1 MNRLLTNEEYLALE
15 QKAINLAKFGKKST
29 HINEL
34 NQFKSYCQSLKLDLP
49 GNVGY
54 MLLELCSEVNSAWGR
69 DREHWLYFVNQTL
82 YKIKSY
88 GVERNLA

>member
-1 MNRLLTNEEYLALE
+1 MRQLLTQEEYLAIE

-29 HINEL
+29 HMNEL
-34 NQFKSYCQSLKLDLP
+34 NKFKSHCNNLKLNLP
-49 GNVGY
+49 GNVSY
-54 MLLELCSEVNSAWGR
+54 MLSELCSEIKSAWGR

-88 GVERNLA
+88 GVERDLA